1 MDRVE
6 LLMRRRNVRAFIEA
20 DPVRISI
27 VRHPDPVKNP
37 DTGGFVSQP
46 DGPPLPWQTARI
58 VQNVRRYTDG
68 LVNAEAGDIPNS
80 QYRLI
85 GMHTLDI
92 KVDDEFTWLGEN
104 YKVTGI
110 HEARQESVFA
120 AIHLLGGDNRAE
132 A

>member
-6 LLMRRRNVRAFIEA
+6 LLMRRRNVKAFIDA

-27 VRHPDPVKNP
+27 HRPAEPVRNP
-37 DTGGFVSQP
+37 DTGGYVAQP
-46 DGPPLPWQTARI
+46 DVPPLPWQTARI

-68 LVNAEAGDIPNS
+68 IVHAEAGDIPNT

-85 GMHTLDI
+85 GMHTMDI
-92 KVDDEFTWLGEN
+92 EVDDTFTWLGEN

-120 AIHLLGGDNRAE
+120 AIDLLGHDNRGA
-132 A
+132 